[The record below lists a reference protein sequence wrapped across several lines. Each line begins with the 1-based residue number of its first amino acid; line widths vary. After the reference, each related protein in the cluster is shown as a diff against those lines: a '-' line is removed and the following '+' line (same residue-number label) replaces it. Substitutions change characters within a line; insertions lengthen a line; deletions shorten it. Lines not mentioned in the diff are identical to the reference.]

1 MEKIL
6 TQLRG
11 NTSIIFAKGDLLEVK
26 AALDSQVREAP
37 ARVGSIA
44 PKDVTIKAGPTGIDP
59 AQTSFFQKLN
69 IATKIVKAKIEII
82 NDFQIITE
90 GDKVTPG
97 QSALLDKLKIR
108 PFEFKMTV
116 KRVMMDGN
124 LFEPQCLSIS
134 EDDVLAA
141 FSRGVGQLTACSL
154 GSGYVVPSSAPHL
167 ILHSF
172 RMLAAVTYATDY
184 SFPEAAAM
192 KASASAGPAVAA
204 KAEVAET
211 KEKVAS
217 VKSKSSEGVGGFF
230 GDEEEDY

>member
-1 MEKIL
+1 MGHLEKIL

-69 IATKIVKAKIEII
+69 IATKIVII

-90 GDKVTPG
+90 GDKVPPG

-108 PFEFKMTV
+108 P
-116 KRVMMDGN
+116 
-124 LFEPQCLSIS
+124 
-134 EDDVLAA
+134 
-141 FSRGVGQLTACSL
+141 
-154 GSGYVVPSSAPHL
+154 
-167 ILHSF
+167 
-172 RMLAAVTYATDY
+172 
-184 SFPEAAAM
+184 
-192 KASASAGPAVAA
+192 
-204 KAEVAET
+204 
-211 KEKVAS
+211 
-217 VKSKSSEGVGGFF
+217 
-230 GDEEEDY
+230 

>member
-1 MEKIL
+1 MRRIGALMICGK
-6 TQLRG
+6 
-11 NTSIIFAKGDLLEVK
+11 NTMMKASIHG
-26 AALDSQVREAP
+26 
-37 ARVGSIA
+37 
-44 PKDVTIKAGPTGIDP
+44 
-59 AQTSFFQKLN
+59 
-69 IATKIVKAKIEII
+69 
-82 NDFQIITE
+82 
-90 GDKVTPG
+90 
-97 QSALLDKLKIR
+97 
-108 PFEFKMTV
+108 
-116 KRVMMDGN
+116 
-124 LFEPQCLSIS
+124 
-134 EDDVLAA
+134 
-141 FSRGVGQLTACSL
+141 L

>member
-1 MEKIL
+1 M
-6 TQLRG
+6 G
-11 NTSIIFAKGDLLEVK
+11 AKGDLLEVK

-82 NDFQIITE
+82 NDFQII
-90 GDKVTPG
+90 
-97 QSALLDKLKIR
+97 
-108 PFEFKMTV
+108 
-116 KRVMMDGN
+116 
-124 LFEPQCLSIS
+124 S
-134 EDDVLAA
+134 EDDV
-141 FSRGVGQLTACSL
+141 LTACSL

>member
-1 MEKIL
+1 
-6 TQLRG
+6 
-11 NTSIIFAKGDLLEVK
+11 
-26 AALDSQVREAP
+26 
-37 ARVGSIA
+37 
-44 PKDVTIKAGPTGIDP
+44 
-59 AQTSFFQKLN
+59 
-69 IATKIVKAKIEII
+69 VKAKIEII

-108 PFEFKMTV
+108 PFEYKMTV

-124 LFEPQCLSIS
+124 LFDAACLSIS

-167 ILHSF
+167 IMHSF

-184 SFPEAAAM
+184 SFPEAAAL
-192 KASASAGPAVAA
+192 KAAAASAGPVAAAAPAETKAEA
-204 KAEVAET
+204 KAESEK
-211 KEKVAS
+211 KE
-217 VKSKSSEGVGGFF
+217 SSDEGVGGFF
-230 GDEEEDY
+230 GEDDDY

>member
-1 MEKIL
+1 MGVLPHLEKIL

-44 PKDVTIKAGPTGIDP
+44 P
-59 AQTSFFQKLN
+59 
-69 IATKIVKAKIEII
+69 KIVKAKIEII

-154 GSGYVVPSSAPHL
+154 GSGYVVPSSA
-167 ILHSF
+167 
-172 RMLAAVTYATDY
+172 
-184 SFPEAAAM
+184 
-192 KASASAGPAVAA
+192 

-230 GDEEEDY
+230 GDE

>member
-1 MEKIL
+1 MGVLPHLEKIL

-11 NTSIIFAKGDLLEVK
+11 NTSIIFAKGDILEVK

-90 GDKVTPG
+90 
-97 QSALLDKLKIR
+97 
-108 PFEFKMTV
+108 
-116 KRVMMDGN
+116 
-124 LFEPQCLSIS
+124 
-134 EDDVLAA
+134 
-141 FSRGVGQLTACSL
+141 
-154 GSGYVVPSSAPHL
+154 
-167 ILHSF
+167 
-172 RMLAAVTYATDY
+172 
-184 SFPEAAAM
+184 AAAM

>member
-1 MEKIL
+1 M
-6 TQLRG
+6 
-11 NTSIIFAKGDLLEVK
+11 
-26 AALDSQVREAP
+26 
-37 ARVGSIA
+37 
-44 PKDVTIKAGPTGIDP
+44 IKAGPTGIDP

-108 PFEFKMTV
+108 PFEYKMTV

-124 LFEPQCLSIS
+124 LFDAACLSIS
-134 EDDVLAA
+134 EEDVLAA
-141 FSRGVGQLTACSL
+141 FSKGVGALTACSL

-167 ILHSF
+167 IMHSF

-184 SFPEAAAM
+184 SFPEAAAL
-192 KASASAGPAVAA
+192 KAAASAGPAVAA
-204 KAEVAET
+204 SAGPAVAAEAKKAPSE
-211 KEKVAS
+211 
-217 VKSKSSEGVGGFF
+217 KSKSSEGVGGFF
-230 GDEEEDY
+230 GEDEDDY